1 MSTIEGIIRQTTTNP
16 LKMHDKII
24 TVKPKGNPKLFRTLP
39 YLWTVTSAHS
49 KHLDLLTR
57 RKSLDKVD
65 LLCLTDLGFKISY
78 EGANAQ

>member
-1 MSTIEGIIRQTTTNP
+1 
-16 LKMHDKII
+16 MHDKII

-39 YLWTVTSAHS
+39 LLWTVTSSHA

-65 LLCLTDLGFKISY
+65 LLCLTDLGFNIICEDKPLDLKAGFDDPFY
-78 EGANAQ
+78 LGV